1 MYSGVNKQKSDAKD
15 VAAVFN
21 EENESIHLRT
31 QLKSK
36 IDISPKMAED
46 FTSFYKSNLEGQLD
60 GLAKKGTEDI
70 IDQVLQKGRRP
81 SSHSQNSSANPSD
94 NNPPDTPIEEE
105 ENQPS
110 AGEEDD
116 QA

>member
-1 MYSGVNKQKSDAKD
+1 MQSRVNKQRSDAKD
-15 VAAVFN
+15 VAVVFD
-21 EENESIHLRT
+21 EEKETINLRA

-46 FTSFYKSNLEGQLD
+46 FTSFYKTNVEGELD
-60 GLAKKGTEDI
+60 ELSKKGTEDI

-81 SSHSQNSSANPSD
+81 SFQSQNSGVNPSD
-94 NNPPDTPIEEE
+94 INPPDSPIKEE

-110 AGEEDD
+110 AGEDDD
-116 QA
+116 QE